1 MKKLMIVSVMLMAA
15 FAAQAQLKVA
25 PKMEKGTT
33 KTYATTMTTN
43 IPGQG
48 EVKITADTKYTVS
61 AATADG
67 YVVDVVST
75 DVKSDATADNIAGKL
90 ISASQELMK
99 DMTVSLATDKDGKI
113 LGIKNFNE
121 LKPKIDEALGKFA
134 DKMLK
139 EVPQL
144 TQLMSKEALINQINE
159 SLTEENL
166 VRTMQAN
173 TSVLVLNGKTIM
185 TGAQDEFVNEQGMK
199 MKRMYFVNGKKV
211 TTNSSM
217 NMSKDEMKAFII
229 KQVEQLAPEQAE
241 MIKKNIDQ
249 VMATG
254 MLKIDMKETAN
265 YEFADDGWVKTLKTE
280 ATTDTMGQQ
289 TKINTIST
297 LK

>member
-1 MKKLMIVSVMLMAA
+1 MIVSVMLMAA

-121 LKPKIDEALGKFA
+121 LKPKIDEASGKFA

-139 EVPQL
+139 EIPQL

-173 TSVLVLNGKTIM
+173 TSVLALNGKTIM

-241 MIKKNIDQ
+241 TIKKNIDQ